1 MSCFLLFIVTWV
13 YAPWFFVSSQQR
25 FGLTDIKAPSACHSP
40 QVLDRPCYSSQ
51 VSKGPCYSSEK
62 SVLQFNVT
70 ALFYSEDSRKIHLWG
85 VRAHRSKDARR
96 RALQCAGERERK
108 RERASELW
116 LLFLYVFFVLFCFCP
131 ARSFY
136 LRSSLRSS
144 DLPLFCFPGLIP
156 SLSFSTAILDSFSLF
171 YLPNI
176 IIEFDIIMCC
186 CCCCC

>member
-25 FGLTDIKAPSACHSP
+25 FGLTDIKAPSACHSS

-96 RALQCAGERERK
+96 RALQCAGEREK
-108 RERASELW
+108 ERASERALAP
-116 LLFLYVFFVLFCFCP
+116 LFICFFCFVLFLSSQEFLP
-131 ARSFY
+131 EVLTPVLGPSFV
-136 LRSSLRSS
+136 
-144 DLPLFCFPGLIP
+144 LFSWAYPF
-156 SLSFSTAILDSFSLF
+156 FVF
-171 YLPNI
+171 
-176 IIEFDIIMCC
+176 
-186 CCCCC
+186 

>member
-25 FGLTDIKAPSACHSP
+25 FGLTDIKAPSACHSS

-85 VRAHRSKDARR
+85 GRAHRSKDARR
-96 RALQCAGERERK
+96 RALQCAGERERERE
-108 RERASELW
+108 RERAS
-116 LLFLYVFFVLFCFCP
+116 FGSSFYMFFLFCFVFVQPGVFTWGPHSGPRTFLCSVFLGLSLLCLLAP
-131 ARSFY
+131 PFWTPFPYSTC
-136 LRSSLRSS
+136 LTSS
-144 DLPLFCFPGLIP
+144 
-156 SLSFSTAILDSFSLF
+156 
-171 YLPNI
+171 
-176 IIEFDIIMCC
+176 
-186 CCCCC
+186 